1 MDMNDNEIINDK
13 VKHELEK
20 ISEVSSINAA
30 QALSKMINSDVKVN
44 FLTLTMKPSD
54 ELKSLSD
61 DMLLS
66 ACEITG
72 DMSGSILMAFMR
84 ENGLSLIDMLM
95 YQNIGTQKEI
105 NEDAI
110 GVITELTNVVGGAY
124 LSSLANRL
132 SCRIFPS
139 PPIFFSD
146 MKDFNDKIQL
156 KIQDDTGNIF
166 LIKTVMVIN
175 SINLESNFYFM
186 LNRESLDGM
195 LKVLNE
201 G

>member
-1 MDMNDNEIINDK
+1 MNDNEIINDK